1 MKSFKIFLEQRD
13 PQLYDELLNEGWRG
27 IAAGV
32 LGTVGA
38 LTGSAFGGDT
48 STINKPTTQYV
59 APSNDKR
66 TEYLLNYTYT
76 KNGGPKFLE
85 GIDNPEQLKNSAKK
99 FIEFSKTDQ
108 HKQILIKSRI
118 LNKKGEPDLTWV
130 PSFFGSKDFYNA
142 VIEMQKEKV
151 NEPIVSKP
159 EVKPETIK
167 YSKWT
172 DDQKD
177 IFIRYAKFKFNV
189 DVEKEKIKTYRPI
202 DLVRKSYGIHADA
215 VIARARKAQEES
227 PNDSSIPL
235 IDKLYDEV
243 PVVFDSPQK
252 FNQSKGTK
260 GFCITITIGG
270 IRKSICIIDPSAVS
284 DGTLEHELTHAM
296 QKNIQSD
303 NKSYDSNTEYKDPYM
318 TYLLDYAEIGV
329 RVSSMKK
336 QYSEYTG
343 KDPEKL
349 NIVLTHFLQNRDR
362 YTKDVQAIF
371 DMFQNFQE
379 KDKEED
385 QGKDKEKNKEKN
397 KEKDKEKDKEK
408 ILNRIRNFSNYLQSN
423 YDKYVQEQQN
433 KPANQLVAEPE
444 KKLV

>member
-13 PQLYDELLNEGWRG
+13 PQLYDELLNEGWIG
-27 IAAGV
+27 AAAGV
-32 LGTVGA
+32 LGTAGA
-38 LTGSAFGGDT
+38 LAGSAFGGDT

-59 APSNDKR
+59 APSNDKK

-85 GIDNPEQLKNSAKK
+85 GIDNPEKLKNSAKK

-108 HKQILIKSRI
+108 HKQILIKSKI

-159 EVKPETIK
+159 EVKKET
-167 YSKWT
+167 KWT

-202 DLVRKSYGIHADA
+202 DLVKKSYGIHADA

-227 PNDSSIPL
+227 PNDSSVPL

-260 GFCITITIGG
+260 GFCMTITIGG

-336 QYSEYTG
+336 QYSESTG

-349 NIVLTHFLQNRDR
+349 NVVLKHFLQNRDR
-362 YTKDVQAIF
+362 YTKDVQTIF
-371 DMFQNFQE
+371 DMFQNFQD
-379 KDKEED
+379 KDNEED
-385 QGKDKEKNKEKN
+385 KG
-397 KEKDKEKDKEK
+397 KDKEKDKEK
-408 ILNRIRNFSNYLQSN
+408 IGNRIRNFSNYLQSN

-444 KKLV
+444 KILV

>member
-1 MKSFKIFLEQRD
+1 MKSFKTFLEQRD
-13 PQLYDELLNEGWRG
+13 PELYDELLNEGWRD

-32 LGTVGA
+32 LGTAGA
-38 LTGSAFGGDT
+38 LAGSAFGGDT

-59 APSNDKR
+59 APSNDKK

-108 HKQILIKSRI
+108 HKQILIKSKI
-118 LNKKGEPDLTWV
+118 LNKKGEPDLNWV

-159 EVKPETIK
+159 EVKPET
-167 YSKWT
+167 KWT
-172 DDQKD
+172 DYQKD
-177 IFIRYAKFKFNV
+177 IFIKYAKFKYNV

-202 DLVRKSYGIHADA
+202 DLIKKSYGIHADA
-215 VIARARKAQEES
+215 VIARARKAQEKS
-227 PNDSSIPL
+227 PNDSSVPL

-243 PVVFDSPQK
+243 PVLFDSPQK

-260 GFCITITIGG
+260 GFCMTITIGG

-284 DGTLEHELTHAM
+284 DGTLEHELAHAM

-303 NKSYDSNTEYKDPYM
+303 DKSYDSNSEYKDPYM
-318 TYLLDYAEIGV
+318 NYLLNYSEIGV

-343 KDPEKL
+343 KDPEKM
-349 NIVLTHFLQNRDR
+349 NVVLTHFLTNRDR

-371 DMFQNFQE
+371 DMFQNFQD

-385 QGKDKEKNKEKN
+385 QGKDKEK
-397 KEKDKEKDKEK
+397 DKGK
-408 ILNRIRNFSNYLQSN
+408 IGNRIKNFSNYLQSN
-423 YDKYVQEQQN
+423 FDKYVN
-433 KPANQLVAEPE
+433 NQTEPT
-444 KKLV
+444 KQFA

>member
-1 MKSFKIFLEQRD
+1 MKSFKTFLEQRD
-13 PQLYDELLNEGWRG
+13 PELYDELLNEGLRN
-27 IAAGV
+27 IAAGI
-32 LGTVGA
+32 LGTAGA
-38 LTGSAFGGDT
+38 LAGYAFGGDT
-48 STINKPTTQYV
+48 STINKPTIQYV
-59 APSNDKR
+59 APHHDKA
-66 TEYLLNYTYT
+66 TEYSFNQTYI
-76 KNGGPKFLE
+76 KNGGPNFIS
-85 GIDNPEQLKNSAKK
+85 GINTEKELNNAAKK
-99 FIEFSKTDQ
+99 FIEFSKTPQ
-108 HKQILIKSRI
+108 HKEILIKSGI
-118 LNKKGEPDLTWV
+118 LNNKGEPDLTWV
-130 PSFFGSKDFYNA
+130 PSSFGTKTFYNA
-142 VIEMQKEKV
+142 VIEMQKERV
-151 NEPIVSKP
+151 NEPIVSKPEIKP

-202 DLVRKSYGIHADA
+202 DLVKKSYGIHADA

-227 PNDSSIPL
+227 PNDSSVPL

-260 GFCITITIGG
+260 GFCMTITIGG

-284 DGTLEHELTHAM
+284 DGTLEHELAHAM
-296 QKNIQSD
+296 QKNIKSD

-349 NIVLTHFLQNRDR
+349 DIVLAHFLTNRDR

-371 DMFQNFQE
+371 DMFQNFQD

-385 QGKDKEKNKEKN
+385 KGEGKDKQ
-397 KEKDKEKDKEK
+397 K
-408 ILNRIRNFSNYLQSN
+408 IGNRIRNFSKYLQSN
-423 YDKYVQEQQN
+423 YDKYVKEQQN

-444 KKLV
+444 TKLV